1 MVSSGYIT
9 KIVKKKYTVR
19 PEDKSDWISFT
30 KKMENISDKEIN
42 YIQSNPKINK
52 IPKLDLHGFSLSN
65 ANNEVKKFINKSFKD
80 SCKKIIIITGKGLRS
95 KSYNNPYISE
105 KLNMLKYAIPEY
117 IKSNDVLN
125 KKITKIS
132 EATQKDGGEG
142 ALYVYLKNN
151 KKVTE

>member
-1 MVSSGYIT
+1 M
-9 KIVKKKYTVR
+9 KKKYTVR

-65 ANNEVKKFINKSFKD
+65 ANNEVKKFINKSYKD

-117 IKSNDVLN
+117 IKSNDTLN
-125 KKITKIS
+125 KKISKIS

>member
-1 MVSSGYIT
+1 
-9 KIVKKKYTVR
+9 VKKKYTVR

-65 ANNEVKKFINKSFKD
+65 ANNEVKKFINKSYKD

-117 IKSNDVLN
+117 IKSNDTLN
-125 KKITKIS
+125 KKISKIS

>member
-1 MVSSGYIT
+1 M
-9 KIVKKKYTVR
+9 KKKYTVR

-42 YIQSNPKINK
+42 SIPSNFKINK
-52 IPKLDLHGFSLSN
+52 TPKLDLHGFSLN
-65 ANNEVKKFINKSFKD
+65 EANNEVKKFINKSYKD

>member
-1 MVSSGYIT
+1 M
-9 KIVKKKYTVR
+9 KKKYTVR

-30 KKMENISDKEIN
+30 KKMENINDKELN
-42 YIQSNPKINK
+42 HTQSNYKVNK
-52 IPKLDLHGFSLSN
+52 IPKLDLHGFSLKE

-105 KLNMLKYAIPEY
+105 KLNMLKYAVPEY
-117 IKSNDVLN
+117 LTNNNDLN
-125 KKITKIS
+125 KKINKIS

-142 ALYVYLKNN
+142 ALYIYLKNN